1 MFQVKIINDGV
12 ETIIHSPYVDGLK
25 LSEGV
30 IKRGV
35 NKIDAF
41 NLAFTLNNPAYGRMK
56 TLETLIKVFNLKKNQ
71 YEFEGRVLELD
82 EEMDSEGLHTFSYV
96 CEGELGYL
104 HDSQQRHLEFR
115 GTPRQLLETII
126 AYHNLQVE
134 DYKRFEVGEMNVT
147 NSTDNQYVYLSA
159 EQSTLDTIKD
169 KLIDRLGGE
178 VRIRKENGIR
188 YLDYLERIGESK
200 DTEIRLAKNLLTI
213 SRSIDPTEIITRLT
227 PLGTRIESEDEEA
240 TDASQARLTIES
252 VNGGVPWID
261 NPALIAEFGI
271 QGKSIVWDDITDPN
285 NLLNRGTDYIT
296 NQKTSLNQYKVSAAD
311 LFLIGLDP
319 DSFDVGNDYPV
330 INPIMGIDERLRV
343 IGKSTDILQPKN
355 DILTIGD
362 KLKTL
367 DEYQVE
373 SNESSRK
380 VVELENTVER
390 QSIRVSELRKQ
401 LVEEAENLQQQI
413 KKIDTS
419 DLPALEDALSNL
431 IDSVDA
437 LTEAVDSIP
446 IYEPVT
452 ESTDGLMIAADKLK
466 LDKITVVNAV
476 DLDQIVQKVAELEQ
490 EVESL
495 QNESQE

>member
-1 MFQVKIINDGV
+1 MFQVEIINDGV
-12 ETIIHSPYVDGLK
+12 ETTIHSPYVDELK
-25 LSEGV
+25 LNEGV
-30 IKRGV
+30 IKREI
-35 NKIDAF
+35 NNIDAF

-56 TLETLIKVFNLKKNQ
+56 PLKTLIKVFNLKKNL
-71 YEFEGRVLELD
+71 YEFEGRVLEPD

-96 CEGELGYL
+96 CEGELGFL

-134 DYKRFEVGEMNVT
+134 EYKRFEVGEMNVT
-147 NSTDNQYVYLSA
+147 NNTDNQYVYLSA
-159 EQSTLDTIKD
+159 EQSTFDAIKD

-178 VRIRKENGIR
+178 IRIRKENGVR

-200 DTEIRLAKNLLTI
+200 ATEILIARNLRTI

-261 NPALIAEFGI
+261 NPTLIAEFGI

-285 NLLNRGTDYIT
+285 NLLNRGIEYIT

-311 LFLIGLDP
+311 LFLIDLDP

-330 INPIMGIDERLRV
+330 INPVMGIDERLRV
-343 IGKSTDILQPKN
+343 IGKLTNILQPEN
-355 DILTIGD
+355 DSLTIGD

-367 DEYQVE
+367 DEYQAE
-373 SNESSRK
+373 SNKSSRK

-401 LVEEAENLQQQI
+401 LIEEAENLQQQI
-413 KKIDTS
+413 REIDTS

-452 ESTDGLMIAADKLK
+452 ETTDGLMIAADKLK
-466 LDKITVVNAV
+466 LDKIKVINAV
-476 DLDQIVQKVAELEQ
+476 DLDQIVQKIVDLER
-490 EVESL
+490 EVEAL
-495 QNESQE
+495 QNGGQ